1 MARSPA
7 NLRAAI
13 LAIIGALKSKR
24 TSIFIGHPEEGALI
38 ARRAQALLNQK
49 WFSERREIPIL
60 PARECTEIFKSTTLR
75 WRNLASGK
83 NILDSVL
90 DT

>member
-1 MARSPA
+1 LQRVTKGWRDLPA

-49 WFSERREIPIL
+49 
-60 PARECTEIFKSTTLR
+60 
-75 WRNLASGK
+75 
-83 NILDSVL
+83 
-90 DT
+90 